1 MTVPINNPQ
10 PDSYGDSVPYQGSM
24 PYQSGGLYPG
34 DGFYQGGV
42 PYQNG
47 GFYQGGIPY
56 QNGGFYQGGGPY
68 LGCPQTYV
76 AQPQVSFPPRVDR
89 VSISCGIAG
98 WVVIVLALLATWLSS
113 NADWTQDSVSGELII
128 SLYSVIAWML
138 VIPLNLIGGIT
149 GLIRML
155 DRSGNWRLAWLGLIL
170 NVSPLFI
177 TGMINSFHSA

>member
-1 MTVPINNPQ
+1 MTVPISDPQ
-10 PDSYGDSVPYQGSM
+10 PDSCGDSVPYQGSM

-47 GFYQGGIPY
+47 GFYQGG
-56 QNGGFYQGGGPY
+56 GPY
-68 LGCPQTYV
+68 LGYPQTYV

-128 SLYSVIAWML
+128 ALYMVIAWML
-138 VIPLNLIGGIT
+138 VIPLNLIGGIM

-170 NVSPLFI
+170 NVSPLVI
-177 TGMINSFHSA
+177 TGAVNSFYSA

>member
-47 GFYQGGIPY
+47 GFYQGG
-56 QNGGFYQGGGPY
+56 GPY
-68 LGCPQTYV
+68 LGYPQTYV
-76 AQPQVSFPPRVDR
+76 AQLQVSFPPRVDR

-128 SLYSVIAWML
+128 ALYSVIAWML

-170 NVSPLFI
+170 NVSPLVI
-177 TGMINSFHSA
+177 TGVINSFYSA

>member
-1 MTVPINNPQ
+1 MPISNPQ

-47 GFYQGGIPY
+47 GFYQGG
-56 QNGGFYQGGGPY
+56 GPY
-68 LGCPQTYV
+68 LGYPQTYV
-76 AQPQVSFPPRVDR
+76 AQLQVSFPPRVDR

-128 SLYSVIAWML
+128 ALYSVIAWML

-170 NVSPLFI
+170 NVSPLVI
-177 TGMINSFHSA
+177 TGAINSFYSA

>member
-47 GFYQGGIPY
+47 GFYQGG
-56 QNGGFYQGGGPY
+56 GPY
-68 LGCPQTYV
+68 LGYPQTYV
-76 AQPQVSFPPRVDR
+76 AQPQVRFPPRVDR

-128 SLYSVIAWML
+128 ALYSVIAWML

-170 NVSPLFI
+170 NVSPLVI
-177 TGMINSFHSA
+177 TGAINSFYSA

>member
-34 DGFYQGGV
+34 DGFYQAGV
-42 PYQNG
+42 
-47 GFYQGGIPY
+47 PY

-68 LGCPQTYV
+68 LGYPQTYV

-128 SLYSVIAWML
+128 ALYMVIAWML
-138 VIPLNLIGGIT
+138 VIPLTLIGGIT

-170 NVSPLFI
+170 NVSPLVI
-177 TGMINSFHSA
+177 TGAVNSFYSA